1 MTASIDAT
9 RRMRRKTG
17 QSVCAEYG
25 IHLKR
30 QTAGW
35 SDLYVCRLLIARRHV
50 QWASLQCPG
59 GGKRYMRE
67 RLGRVQIDLVNLQEI

>member
-1 MTASIDAT
+1 
-9 RRMRRKTG
+9 MRRKTG

-59 GGKRYMRE
+59 AFLEDGEGFQKKRLCLSSDGGMMK
-67 RLGRVQIDLVNLQEI
+67 G